1 MGGVAC
7 RAVGKQVV
15 KVTRGEAGRHS
26 GEENAQG
33 VESNEASNS
42 KLEDDHRE
50 ERIYLGV
57 ITGPFELLL
66 LHGCS
71 VPLLEAASDDVVAE
85 LAEVLD
91 RRVSLSDLVNLGIL
105 LVDKLGTALRLKL
118 SI

>member
-42 KLEDDHRE
+42 KLEDE
-50 ERIYLGV
+50 ERIYQGV

-91 RRVSLSDLVNLGIL
+91 RRVSLSDLVDLGIL
-105 LVDKLGTALRLKL
+105 LVVKLGTALRLKL